1 MQRNKSAIYWVYTLR
16 STIAFPIRCFV
27 TSQIIVMPS
36 NDECITLF
44 SSCFTVLC
52 SYIFGH
58 SCKVN
63 SINLAH
69 SVHRPLLVEEYLRNT
84 ISSGSSYFTD
94 PFILINIQF
103 AHTRITN
110 WPKFRMPNW
119 EFCKS
124 EMTRKG
130 GLRDEYNDRNRTK
143 YVKCKMGL

>member
-1 MQRNKSAIYWVYTLR
+1 MKKVILTLLLKIKRVLLNMLSCKLSCQPKNRQQMQRNKSAIYWVYTLW

-110 WPKFRMPNW
+110 
-119 EFCKS
+119 
-124 EMTRKG
+124 
-130 GLRDEYNDRNRTK
+130 
-143 YVKCKMGL
+143 